1 MNKSKLKVDDLNI
14 SKLETVPTD
23 LKEWSDVIKNEIVK
37 NTQWKT
43 KVNSLKKK
51 IPDATTLI
59 HIN

>member
-1 MNKSKLKVDDLNI
+1 MNKSKLKVDDLDI

-37 NTQWKT
+37 NTQWKK

>member
-1 MNKSKLKVDDLNI
+1 MNKSKLKVDDLDI

-37 NTQWKT
+37 NTQWKI

>member
-1 MNKSKLKVDDLNI
+1 MNKSKLKVDDLDI

-43 KVNSLKKK
+43 KVNNLKKK